1 MLIQIKANA
10 ATRHA
15 QFVLVSYYPL
25 SALLGK
31 PTGSSGF
38 IAPRNR
44 NLDQPA
50 ENRLATLNAS
60 IRKRMHEQDQIYL
73 YFEYH
78 LSQIK
83 RLKQEFLHLHACSPD
98 RFDLGPFVWGIS

>member
-60 IRKRMHEQDQIYL
+60 IRKRMHDQDQIL
-73 YFEYH
+73 
-78 LSQIK
+78 LQ
-83 RLKQEFLHLHACSPD
+83 LK
-98 RFDLGPFVWGIS
+98 

>member
-1 MLIQIKANA
+1 MVPEDLEPWVQLSRRELRKKEHSVWLMNRQEEMLIQIKADA

-31 PTGSSGF
+31 PTGSSAF

-44 NLDQPA
+44 NVDQPA
-50 ENRLATLNAS
+50 ENRLQ
-60 IRKRMHEQDQIYL
+60 R
-73 YFEYH
+73 
-78 LSQIK
+78 
-83 RLKQEFLHLHACSPD
+83 
-98 RFDLGPFVWGIS
+98 

>member
-1 MLIQIKANA
+1 MVPEDLEPWVQLSRREQRKKEHSVWLMNRQEGMLILIKADA

-31 PTGSSGF
+31 PTGSSGL

-44 NLDQPA
+44 NVDQPA
-50 ENRLATLNAS
+50 ENRLQ
-60 IRKRMHEQDQIYL
+60 R
-73 YFEYH
+73 
-78 LSQIK
+78 
-83 RLKQEFLHLHACSPD
+83 
-98 RFDLGPFVWGIS
+98 

>member
-1 MLIQIKANA
+1 MLILIKADA

-31 PTGSSGF
+31 PTGSSGL

-44 NLDQPA
+44 NVDQPA
-50 ENRLATLNAS
+50 ENRLATLRAATRKNALLVPTFFV
-60 IRKRMHEQDQIYL
+60 DQI
-73 YFEYH
+73 
-78 LSQIK
+78 S
-83 RLKQEFLHLHACSPD
+83 
-98 RFDLGPFVWGIS
+98 